1 MHAPT
6 TENKRKHG
14 FKKQG
19 KDPSSKGLPSYNR
32 GKGKGRQGSLPF
44 HIDSKDEAKRKK
56 KLKFLM
62 GSSRHFR
69 RHPVSYILLHFKKSR
84 FSEASGTLQ
93 QVQGGQVRPKRQ
105 NKLKFL
111 TGYSRRFRRH
121 PVCYILLR
129 FKKVI
134 FQRCRGPR
142 DPSRG
147 GPWQPGEAKTG
158 EKTKILDRL

>member
-1 MHAPT
+1 MPSFAAFF
-6 TENKRKHG
+6 KRLVFAG
-14 FKKQG
+14 LG
-19 KDPSSKGLPSYNR
+19 NPSTGSR
-32 GKGKGRQGSLPF
+32 GQ
-44 HIDSKDEAKRKK
+44 DEAKRKK

-84 FSEASGTLQ
+84 FSEASGTLR

-111 TGYSRRFRRH
+111 TGYSRHFRRH

-158 EKTKILDRL
+158 EKIKILDVFSSCLH